1 MFRILLAAVVAAV
14 CFASCSAPE
23 YRRELK
29 EADSIASVD
38 PMRAMAML
46 DSMRPAMADAPEH
59 EQMYYRL
66 ICIKADDKAYIE
78 HESDT
83 SILPVVE
90 YYETKGDKHLLSE
103 AYYYAGN
110 TYRDM
115 NDAPRALEYY
125 QKAERTLPDDATLRE
140 RSRLQ
145 NQQAHLFLSQGI
157 HDEAIIRF
165 RKAYDYE
172 AQKEDTAMMAYCM
185 NNIAYTFS
193 EKKEM
198 DSSLYYYNKAYA
210 LAKLHK
216 NKKVSLNILG
226 QIASLYTRKMIM
238 KLHINI

>member
-1 MFRILLAAVVAAV
+1 
-14 CFASCSAPE
+14 
-23 YRRELK
+23 
-29 EADSIASVD
+29 
-38 PMRAMAML
+38 MRAMAML